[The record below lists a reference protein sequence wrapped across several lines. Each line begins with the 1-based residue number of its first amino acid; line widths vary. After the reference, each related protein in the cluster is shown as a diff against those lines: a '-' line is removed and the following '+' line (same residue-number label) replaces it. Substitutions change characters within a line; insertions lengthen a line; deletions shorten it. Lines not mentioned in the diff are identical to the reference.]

1 MREDRNVSL
10 ADLTTLRLGGQ
21 AARLITVDD
30 VDDFADVARDIGRD
44 GMLIL
49 GGGSNIVVSDDGV
62 DVPVIRVGTNG
73 IEVTRVGDDVEVSV
87 AAGESWDDFVGLAT
101 AEGWSGIETLA
112 GIPGLVGATPIQNVG
127 AYGQEVS
134 DAITDVDVYDRRT
147 SRRSRM
153 RPTDCQ
159 FGYRTSVFKSEP
171 NRFVILTVQFRL
183 RRFELSEPVAYA
195 ELARVLGVDV
205 AARVPLE
212 RAQEAVMSLRRQ
224 KGMVLDPEDHD
235 TWSVGSFFTNPF
247 LDDQSLLPQ
256 QAPRWEQSDGRVKTS
271 AAWLIEQ
278 AGFAKGFGSDIGRG
292 RVTLSHKHTLAL
304 TNRGDATTAELLT
317 LARLVRDGV
326 QEKLGIT
333 LHPEPTLIGV
343 HL

>member
-10 ADLTTLRLGGQ
+10 ADLTTLRLGGR
-21 AARLITVDD
+21 AERLVTVDD
-30 VDDFADVARDIGRD
+30 VDDFADVAREIGRD

-49 GGGSNIVVSDDGV
+49 GGGSNVVVSDDGV
-62 DVPVIRVGTNG
+62 DVPVIHVATNG
-73 IEVTRVGDDVEVSV
+73 VEVTHVDDEVELSV

-127 AYGQEVS
+127 AYGREVS
-134 DAITDVDVYDRRT
+134 DAISDVDVYDRVT
-147 SRRSRM
+147 KQRRRM
-153 RPTDCQ
+153 LPADCR
-159 FGYRTSVFKSEP
+159 FGYRTSLFKSEP

-183 RRFELSEPVAYA
+183 RMSELGEPIAYA
-195 ELARVLGVDV
+195 ELARVLGVELGE
-205 AARVPLE
+205 RVPLE
-212 RAQEAVMSLRRQ
+212 RAREAVMSLRRQ

-247 LDDQSLLPQ
+247 LDDSSLLPQ
-256 QAPRWEQSDGRVKTS
+256 EAPRWEQPDGRVKTS
-271 AAWLIEQ
+271 AAWLIEH
-278 AGFAKGFGSDIGRG
+278 AGFAKGFGSGIGRG

-304 TNRGDATTAELLT
+304 TNRGDATTAELLA